1 MRGEYYHLY
10 NRGVEKRV
18 IFKNAYD
25 SRRFMALLHLCNSR
39 EPVDIGLHLEN
50 GGTITDLFLKQKVGT
65 IVDIITYCLMPNHF
79 HILVRETS
87 EKGVSQFMQRLGT
100 AYSSYFNKKYKR
112 TGTLF
117 EGPFKARLVDTEPYL
132 LYLTSYIHLNPI
144 KLIDPEWKK
153 FGIKNVESAEKFLRE
168 YQSSSFIDYVGIN
181 RQESVILAK
190 PLFGSAQINGFPD
203 LVEDWS
209 SKKHLFTM

>member
-1 MRGEYYHLY
+1 M
-10 NRGVEKRV
+10 
-18 IFKNAYD
+18 
-25 SRRFMALLHLCNSR
+25 
-39 EPVDIGLHLEN
+39 
-50 GGTITDLFLKQKVGT
+50 
-65 IVDIITYCLMPNHF
+65 DIITYCLMPNHF

-209 SKKHLFTM
+209 SKNIYSQCNSPEGLAFRQLY